1 MWLDKICI
9 HTQILIHIHQS
20 TLMKSR
26 DPWHFRSTLWYHLWH
41 QWLKWKSL
49 QKKSHPKMRTRQIIE
64 SMGFL
69 VNCKTNIH
77 LVFHQK
83 YPLITLCEEVLIDT
97 LVKYH
102 EALRK
107 FGIVGSENKK
117 WPVRVH
123 ATVLTSLD
131 YFCSLT
137 CIQIPNSKSSIPQCN
152 IVHKP
157 FLIHW
162 SAGHIYSDTKRLA
175 FNWMAMP
182 NK

>member
-1 MWLDKICI
+1 
-9 HTQILIHIHQS
+9 
-20 TLMKSR
+20 
-26 DPWHFRSTLWYHLWH
+26 
-41 QWLKWKSL
+41 
-49 QKKSHPKMRTRQIIE
+49 MRTRQIIE

-117 WPVRVH
+117 
-123 ATVLTSLD
+123 
-131 YFCSLT
+131 
-137 CIQIPNSKSSIPQCN
+137 
-152 IVHKP
+152 
-157 FLIHW
+157 
-162 SAGHIYSDTKRLA
+162 
-175 FNWMAMP
+175 
-182 NK
+182 